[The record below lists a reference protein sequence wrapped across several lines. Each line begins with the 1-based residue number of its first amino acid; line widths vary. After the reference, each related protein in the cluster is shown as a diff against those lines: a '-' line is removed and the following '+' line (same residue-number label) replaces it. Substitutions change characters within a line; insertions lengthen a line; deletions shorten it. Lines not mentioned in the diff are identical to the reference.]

1 VKNTVLKIPKW
12 VKKKIKKCLI
22 RSNKWVNKMK
32 IHDFE
37 KNKKIIF
44 ENLKKNNFIYPFIR
58 PY

>member
-1 VKNTVLKIPKW
+1 VLKIPKW
-12 VKKKIKKCLI
+12 VKKKIKKGLI

-44 ENLKKNNFIYPFIR
+44 EKMKKNNFIYPFIR